1 MAQFRLGCSA
11 IRWSREAEWE
21 DILNKIAEIGYEG
34 TEVQQA
40 FQADAE
46 ADMDAIK
53 EQLAS
58 RKLIGTTVYVSGAYH
73 DTEKVDECLTKVR
86 QGCERMKALDGEI
99 VVVAC
104 SGGPTR
110 AAAAGAV
117 KPEDMLTD
125 DQFKVLAESLNKAGE
140 ICREFGMTACYHN
153 HAATFVESPEE
164 IDRLMEMTSPE
175 LLALNPDT
183 GHLCVGGY
191 DCVEFFRKYMPRIKY
206 VHLKSCN
213 AAELEKL
220 RAKEIDWMGFA
231 RGSGWAE
238 LRDGCI
244 DLPTV
249 FADLRDAGYEGWLM
263 VEQDNSPN
271 PPDVAAE
278 NNYKFLKEVV

>member
-21 DILNKIAEIGYEG
+21 NILDKIADIGYEG

-40 FQADAE
+40 FQADS
-46 ADMDAIK
+46 DAGVEKIK
-53 EQLAS
+53 QQLAS
-58 RKLIGTTVYVSGAYH
+58 RNLIGTTVYIAGAYY
-73 DTEKVDECLTKVR
+73 DSAKAETCLANVR

-99 VVVAC
+99 IVVAA

-110 AAAAGAV
+110 TACAGAV
-117 KPEDMLTD
+117 KSADMLTD
-125 DQFKVLAESLNKAGE
+125 DQFKVLAETLNKAGE
-140 ICREFGMTACYHN
+140 ICKGYGMTACYHN
-153 HAATFVESPEE
+153 HAATFVESPDE
-164 IDRLMEMTSPE
+164 IDRLMEMTSPD

-191 DCVEFFRKYMPRIKY
+191 DCVEFVKKYAPRIKY

-213 AAELEKL
+213 AAELKKL
-220 RAKEIDWMGFA
+220 RAKKIDWMGFA
-231 RGSGWAE
+231 RGNGWAE

-244 DLPTV
+244 DLPAV
-249 FADLRDAGYEGWLM
+249 FGELKKASYDGWLM

-278 NNYKFLKEVV
+278 NNFAFLKEVV

>member
-21 DILNKIAEIGYEG
+21 DILDKIAEIGYEG

-40 FQADAE
+40 FQADSE
-46 ADMDAIK
+46 ADMQKVKD
-53 EQLAS
+53 QFAS
-58 RKLIGTTVYVSGAYH
+58 RNLIGTTVYVAGAYY
-73 DTEKVDECLTKVR
+73 DAEKAGECLDKVR
-86 QGCERMKALDGEI
+86 EGCKRMKALDGEI
-99 VVVAC
+99 IVVAA

-110 AAAAGAV
+110 AACAGAA
-117 KPEDMLTD
+117 KSEDMLTG
-125 DQFKVLAESLNKAGE
+125 DQFKVLAETLNKAGE
-140 ICREFGMTACYHN
+140 ICKEHGMTACYHN

-164 IDRLMEMTSPE
+164 IDRLMEMTSPD

-191 DCVEFFRKYMPRIKY
+191 DCVEFFQKYAPRIKY

-213 AAELEKL
+213 AEALEQL
-220 RAKEIDWMGFA
+220 RKKEIDWMGFA

-249 FADLRDAGYEGWLM
+249 FDELKKAGYEGWLM

-278 NNYKFLKEVV
+278 NNYAFLKEVV